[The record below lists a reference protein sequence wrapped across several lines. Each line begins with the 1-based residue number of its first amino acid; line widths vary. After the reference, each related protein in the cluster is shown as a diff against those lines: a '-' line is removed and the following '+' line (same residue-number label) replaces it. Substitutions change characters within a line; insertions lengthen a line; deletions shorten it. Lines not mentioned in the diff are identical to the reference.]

1 MSFTTSGL
9 NGIAKIDNFDMW
21 NFGKEKHMTL
31 HTKSLEGIPYISTL
45 SLMSISFYQNSTS
58 EKVISL
64 EYLPDGDGINTHGK
78 SQNSISFTEDQFT
91 FLVDLIK
98 LMMA

>member
-1 MSFTTSGL
+1 MTSGL
-9 NGIAKIDNFDMW
+9 NGIVKIDNFMVW

-31 HTKSLEGIPYISTL
+31 HIKSLEGIPYISTL
-45 SLMSISFYQNSTS
+45 SHISICYCQSSTS

-64 EYLPDGDGINTHGK
+64 EFSQDGDGINTRGK